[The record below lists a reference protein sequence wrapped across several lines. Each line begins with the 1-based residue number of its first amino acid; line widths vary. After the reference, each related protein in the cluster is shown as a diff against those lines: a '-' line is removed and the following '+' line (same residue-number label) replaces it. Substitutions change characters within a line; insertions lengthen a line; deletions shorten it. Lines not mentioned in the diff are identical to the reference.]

1 MRFFSE
7 RENDNILRK
16 KTEKKLA
23 AEAAQKER
31 AIKKEEM
38 QKNKEMKKR
47 TPKVPKC
54 KYYIHFLASTIICQF

>member
-1 MRFFSE
+1 M
-7 RENDNILRK
+7 
-16 KTEKKLA
+16 EKKSA

-47 TPKVPKC
+47 TPYNRNVTKG
-54 KYYIHFLASTIICQF
+54 KYYTHFFSKSVLYQF